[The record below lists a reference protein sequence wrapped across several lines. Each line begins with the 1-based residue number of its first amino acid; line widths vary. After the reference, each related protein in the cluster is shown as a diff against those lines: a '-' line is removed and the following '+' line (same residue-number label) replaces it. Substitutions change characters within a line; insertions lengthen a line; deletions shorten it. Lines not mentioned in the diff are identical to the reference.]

1 MPTCP
6 HLAATGKCPLK
17 KKKVL
22 LPANYRHPTAL
33 GAVSLPVTLPGKE
46 PAAAAVHDT
55 LAYDMA
61 EIKTMLYGIIQEQA
75 EQKITINEQRAL
87 ITDQKAF
94 IPHMLTEDDYHS
106 RCASTS

>member
-17 KKKVL
+17 KCY
-22 LPANYRHPTAL
+22 YRHPTAL
-33 GAVSLPVTLPGKE
+33 GAVTLPVTLPGKE

-61 EIKTMLYGIIQEQA
+61 EIKTMLYNGLIKEQA
-75 EQKITINEQRAL
+75 EQKITIHEH
-87 ITDQKAF
+87 
-94 IPHMLTEDDYHS
+94 P
-106 RCASTS
+106 

>member
-17 KKKVL
+17 KCY
-22 LPANYRHPTAL
+22 YRHPTAL
-33 GAVSLPVTLPGKE
+33 GEVSLPVTLPGKE

-55 LAYDMA
+55 PAYDMA

-75 EQKITINEQRAL
+75 EQKITINEQRAP
-87 ITDQKAF
+87 ITEQKAF
-94 IPHMLTEDDYHS
+94 ITHMLAEDDYHS
-106 RCASTS
+106 ICASTS

>member
-17 KKKVL
+17 KKCD
-22 LPANYRHPTAL
+22 YRHPTAL

-75 EQKITINEQRAL
+75 EQKITINEQRAP

-94 IPHMLTEDDYHS
+94 INHMLAEDDYHS